1 MKLYFKNM
9 VEENEPAKNE
19 KGHSEDQEEKQRV

>member
-1 MKLYFKNM
+1 MKLYFKDM

-19 KGHSEDQEEKQRV
+19 KGHSENQEE